1 MNVRF
6 LKTTNINDLKNIYDC
21 GLVSHRFW
29 TTQEVDTTALYI
41 IVVENKPIGLMQAYL
56 DTFHNGRKYLYLSM
70 IELFPKYRGK
80 GVYGKLVVG
89 YLFQIFGVSS
99 MKGESLPSA
108 IPFWYKIGA
117 NFESSKKKLLEYIN
131 QGYSSNFTLS
141 RDKFFKVLYNK

>member
-1 MNVRF
+1 
-6 LKTTNINDLKNIYDC
+6 
-21 GLVSHRFW
+21 
-29 TTQEVDTTALYI
+29 
-41 IVVENKPIGLMQAYL
+41 
-56 DTFHNGRKYLYLSM
+56 M